1 MKNIILIV
9 EDLPEEQ
16 EKAKLAAH
24 NAGFVCAVTPT
35 LAGAE
40 RMFKTL
46 EGKISGVVTDLHFP
60 ESDHVHPK
68 NTADTPC
75 GLAVVAQAIE
85 RTIPVVVCSNID
97 HHHAE
102 YPRIVIRALGLT
114 STYGAVPF
122 GMDSKNWETAVAALA
137 KILNGGK

>member
-16 EKAKLAAH
+16 EKAKLAVR

-60 ESDHVHPK
+60 ESDYDHPK
-68 NTADTPC
+68 NTATAPC
-75 GLAVVAQAIE
+75 GLAVVAEAIE
-85 RTIPVVVCSNID
+85 RTIPVAVCSDID
-97 HHHAE
+97 HHFAE
-102 YPRIVIRALGLT
+102 YLRKVITALGRR
-114 STYGAVPF
+114 SAYGPVPF
-122 GMDSKNWETAVAALA
+122 GMDSKNWETAVAALV
-137 KILNGGK
+137 KSMKGGK

>member
-16 EKAKLAAH
+16 EKAKLAVR
-24 NAGFVCAVTPT
+24 NAGFTCVVTPT

-60 ESDHVHPK
+60 ESDYVHPK
-68 NTADTPC
+68 NTAELAC
-75 GLAVVAQAIE
+75 GLAVVAEAIE
-85 RTIPVVVCSNID
+85 RNIPVAVCSNIN
-97 HHHAE
+97 HHFAE
-102 YPRIVIRALGLT
+102 YPRIVIRALGRT
-114 STYGAVPF
+114 SKYGAVPF
-122 GMDSKNWETAVAALA
+122 GMDFKNWDAAVAALA
-137 KILNGGK
+137 TILNGGK

>member
-35 LAGAE
+35 LAGAM
-40 RMFKTL
+40 RMFKAL

-68 NTADTPC
+68 NTAELAC
-75 GLAVVAQAIE
+75 GLAVVAKAIE
-85 RTIPVVVCSNID
+85 HNIPVAVCSNID
-97 HHHAE
+97 HHFAE
-102 YPRIVIRALGLT
+102 YPRIVIRALGCANK
-114 STYGAVPF
+114 YGDVPF
-122 GMDSKNWETAVAALA
+122 GMDSKNWDAAVAALA
-137 KILNGGK
+137 NILNGGK